1 MKATE
6 QYFLV
11 VPFIIVY
18 KVALT
23 FESVYEILWCDHSN
37 ESHWANVTSL
47 AVLSDVVSSFKA
59 FYKMTIWNLA
69 KLTLAISGREKL
81 NPCQDRPTRRVMN
94 YSKKKKSCPRGSEV
108 FLHVCG
114 TSRFGS
120 CIGWNIFKFKNA
132 PTRIL
137 IQNKSQMFRAII
149 RTKGKASKVLWV

>member
-23 FESVYEILWCDHSN
+23 LSPCMKSYGATIEK

-47 AVLSDVVSSFKA
+47 AVLSDVGSSFKA

-69 KLTLAISGREKL
+69 KLTLATSGSEKL
-81 NPCQDRPTRRVMN
+81 NPCQDRPTGRVMN
-94 YSKKKKSCPRGSEV
+94 YSKKKKELSSG
-108 FLHVCG
+108 
-114 TSRFGS
+114 
-120 CIGWNIFKFKNA
+120 
-132 PTRIL
+132 
-137 IQNKSQMFRAII
+137 
-149 RTKGKASKVLWV
+149 

>member
-11 VPFIIVY
+11 VPFIMVY
-18 KVALT
+18 KVVLT
-23 FESVYEILWCDHSN
+23 FESVDEILWCDHSN

-69 KLTLAISGREKL
+69 KLTLATSGSEKL

-94 YSKKKKSCPRGSEV
+94 YSKKKRVVLGVARYPRYDLV
-108 FLHVCG
+108 FACMWHITIWQLHRVEY
-114 TSRFGS
+114 F
-120 CIGWNIFKFKNA
+120 
-132 PTRIL
+132 
-137 IQNKSQMFRAII
+137 
-149 RTKGKASKVLWV
+149 

>member
-11 VPFIIVY
+11 VPFIIVC

-69 KLTLAISGREKL
+69 KLTFATFGSESLTHAKIGLLAES
-81 NPCQDRPTRRVMN
+81 N
-94 YSKKKKSCPRGSEV
+94 YTKKKRLS
-108 FLHVCG
+108 
-114 TSRFGS
+114 SR
-120 CIGWNIFKFKNA
+120 
-132 PTRIL
+132 
-137 IQNKSQMFRAII
+137 
-149 RTKGKASKVLWV
+149 